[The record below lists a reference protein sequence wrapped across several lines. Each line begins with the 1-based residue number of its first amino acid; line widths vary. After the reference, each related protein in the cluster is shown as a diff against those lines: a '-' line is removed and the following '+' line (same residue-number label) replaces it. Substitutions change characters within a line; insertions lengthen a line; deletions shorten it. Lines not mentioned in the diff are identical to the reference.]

1 MNKLLQLMLVGSL
14 VIGLLVTACSSE
26 TCSQNGSN
34 LGRITDYEIDYSQSL
49 EGGKPA
55 PNFQFKNPN
64 REVLFFSDLQAKAV
78 LLNFWQTRCPPCVHE
93 MPYLQQVYEEWEDKG
108 LAMLAINVG
117 EIPSKAEEFLQSND
131 LSLPVVLDT
140 NMSVARLYRVQA
152 FPTSF
157 LTGED
162 RLIEGYK
169 LGAFQSAEQIESGIK
184 QVLQ

>member
-1 MNKLLQLMLVGSL
+1 
-14 VIGLLVTACSSE
+14 
-26 TCSQNGSN
+26 
-34 LGRITDYEIDYSQSL
+34 
-49 EGGKPA
+49 
-55 PNFQFKNPN
+55 
-64 REVLFFSDLQAKAV
+64 
-78 LLNFWQTRCPPCVHE
+78 
-93 MPYLQQVYEEWEDKG
+93 
-108 LAMLAINVG
+108 MLAINVG
-117 EIPSKAEEFLQSND
+117 ESPSKVEEFLQSND